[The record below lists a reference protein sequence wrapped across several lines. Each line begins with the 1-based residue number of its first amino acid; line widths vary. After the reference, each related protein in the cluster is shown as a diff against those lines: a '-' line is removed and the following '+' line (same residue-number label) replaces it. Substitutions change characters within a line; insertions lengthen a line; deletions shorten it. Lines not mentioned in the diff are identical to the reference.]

1 MKIVVVG
8 AGEVGFNIA
17 ARLVGEGHDVVL
29 VERDETVLNRATEGL
44 DIQGLRGHGARPRV
58 LEEAGIADA
67 DMLVAV
73 TDSDEVNMV
82 ACLNAAI
89 LGRPSIIKIARV
101 RDQSYLDPRIFGDAR
116 VAIDL
121 AINPERV
128 SADKIL
134 GLLRFPDVIEMAE
147 FAEGRVMV
155 VGVEVGPL
163 SPLAGLRLVD
173 LPDREFGVE
182 VLIAAIRRDDRVII
196 PRGTDVILPG
206 DDVYL
211 AVPADEIEAVLGTV
225 GIKVHPVTRV
235 AIFGG
240 TRIGRFLA
248 ADLAERGIKAKIF
261 EPDPTAARW
270 LSEKLSG
277 TVVVQGR
284 PTDAALLTEE
294 NVGEMQAVVACGR
307 DEEVN
312 VMSALLAR
320 RMGAAR
326 IIATTNRSDY
336 QPLIKAIGFD
346 VCISPRLLAVNSIM
360 HFIRHGRVVAVRALG
375 DDQQAEALEFE
386 AQLTSDAVGTPLR
399 DLKLPMG
406 VVIAALIRGETV
418 LIPRG
423 QTVIQEGDH
432 VLVVARTAAIAEVER
447 MLQRRVDRI

>member
-1 MKIVVVG
+1 MVVG

-29 VERDETVLNRATEGL
+29 IERDEGILNRATEGL

-58 LEEAGIADA
+58 LEEAGIKDA

-101 RDQSYLDPRIFGDAR
+101 RDQSYLDPRIFGDER

-134 GLLRFPDVIEMAE
+134 SLLRYPEVIEMAE
-147 FAEGRVMV
+147 FAGGKVLLAGIEI
-155 VGVEVGPL
+155 GPI
-163 SPLAGLRLVD
+163 SPLAGLRLID
-173 LPDREFGVE
+173 LPEREFAADL
-182 VLIAAIRRDDRVII
+182 LIAAIRREDRVII

-206 DDVYL
+206 DDLYL
-211 AVPADEIEAVLGTV
+211 AMPADEIEAVLATV
-225 GIKVHPVTRV
+225 GIKVQPVNRV

-240 TRIGRFLA
+240 TKIGRFLA
-248 ADLAERGIKAKIF
+248 GDLAERGIKAKLF
-261 EPDPTAARW
+261 EPDPRLARW
-270 LSEKLSG
+270 LSEQLPNAII
-277 TVVVQGR
+277 VQGN
-284 PTDAALLTEE
+284 PTDAALLKEE

-320 RMGAAR
+320 RMGARR

-346 VCISPRLLAVNSIM
+346 VCISPRLVAVSSIM

-399 DLKLPMG
+399 DLKLPAG
-406 VVIAALIRGETV
+406 VVIAALLRGETV

-423 QTVIQEGDH
+423 QTVIEEGDH
-432 VLVVARTAAIAEVER
+432 VLVVARTSAITEVER
-447 MLQRRVDRI
+447 MLQRRVDRA